1 MDWRPDQE
9 QFAIDFIERIRLD
22 DIPDP
27 AIRQARRCF
36 LDLLACSFA
45 GIPAR
50 SSEVARRFALS
61 FHGAGEASLFGSTR
75 RAPLPLAVFANAT
88 VCEALD
94 ADDGYNLVK
103 GHPGA
108 FLLPTVLALSERR
121 AMSGEDALTALVLG
135 YEIAMRAGRIVRMV
149 CPSYHGSGSW
159 GGVGVAAV
167 AARVLGL
174 SASETAH
181 ALGAA
186 EYHGTMAPIM
196 RCVSLPGMVKDGV
209 AWSAFGGISAAL
221 LARDGFTST
230 PSLFGVPEAAEL
242 AGSLGSEFLIGQLY
256 FKPYC
261 TCRWAQAPVIG
272 ALKVCREHSIAPE
285 AIRRIRVETFAEAC
299 ALTRKFP
306 ETSEEAQ
313 YSVAYPIAV
322 ALLEGDC
329 GPAQVLESALPNEPA
344 RSLMERMEF
353 KVREDFQALF
363 PARRFAE
370 IVVETDAGSFSSGPV
385 ATHGDADAPISDA
398 ELEDKFRRYT
408 APYLTE
414 GQQDELIRTVGQLE
428 TVPDVSSL
436 VRLLAREATPSNRSC
451 DG

>member
-1 MDWRPDQE
+1 MEWRPEQE
-9 QFAIDFIERIRLD
+9 QHVIEFVHRTRLD
-22 DIPDP
+22 DFPQSVIH
-27 AIRQARRCF
+27 QARRCF

-50 SSEVARRFALS
+50 TSAVARSFALS
-61 FHGAGEASLFGSTR
+61 FGGTEEASLFGSTR
-75 RAPLPLAVFANAT
+75 RTPLALSVFVNAT

-108 FLLPTVLALSERR
+108 FLLPAVLALAEQR
-121 AMSGEDALTALVLG
+121 AMSGEEALTALIIG
-135 YEIAMRAGRIVRMV
+135 YEVAMRAGRIVRTV
-149 CPSYHGSGSW
+149 CPTYHGSGSW

-174 SASETAH
+174 NACETAH

-186 EYHGTMAPIM
+186 EYHGAMAPIM

-209 AWSAFGGISAAL
+209 GWSAFGGISAAL
-221 LARDGFTST
+221 LAREGFTST
-230 PSLFGVPEAAEL
+230 PSLFGTPEAEGL
-242 AGSLGSEFLIGQLY
+242 VNSIGRDDLIGQVY

-261 TCRWAQAPVIG
+261 TCRWAQAPVRG
-272 ALKVCREHSIAPE
+272 ALKVCREHAITPE
-285 AIRRIRVETFAEAC
+285 RIRRIRVETFAEAC

-322 ALLEGDC
+322 ALLDGDC
-329 GPAQVLESALPNEPA
+329 GPAQVLESALPNERA
-344 RSLMERMEF
+344 RTLMERMEF
-353 KVREDFQALF
+353 AVREDFQALF

-370 IVVETDAGSFSSGPV
+370 IVVETEDGVFSSGPV
-385 ATHGDADAPISDA
+385 ATRGDADDPLSEA

-408 APYLTE
+408 TPYLDSTR
-414 GQQDELIRTVGQLE
+414 QDDLIQTVMHLE
-428 TVPDVSSL
+428 TAPDAAELVP
-436 VRLLAREATPSNRSC
+436 LLARDFDLR
-451 DG
+451 